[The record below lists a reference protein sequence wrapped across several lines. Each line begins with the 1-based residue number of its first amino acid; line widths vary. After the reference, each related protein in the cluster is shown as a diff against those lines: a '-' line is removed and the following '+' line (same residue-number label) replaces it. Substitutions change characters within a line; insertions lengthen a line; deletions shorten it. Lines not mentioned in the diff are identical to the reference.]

1 MKLATVFDQTSIGN
15 KLNYVI
21 ESTIPTITNFPIISK
36 GSDWVRVND
45 ILITQ
50 KNDRYIVTRRGVFLE
65 EFFKRSWAVA
75 YSVSLCQSNFST
87 CSILKANNMRL
98 GKYLEEIERYNYHL
112 DQAHDRGDYSKG
124 KIISDRLSRTL
135 GEYDLILEE
144 VSPLIKSQVV
154 V

>member
-1 MKLATVFDQTSIGN
+1 VLDQKSIGN

-50 KNDRYIVTRRGVFLE
+50 KNDRYKVTRKGIFLE
-65 EFFKRSWAVA
+65 EFYKRSWAVA
-75 YSVSLCQSNFST
+75 YSVSLCQSDYSA
-87 CSILKANNMRL
+87 CAVLKANNHRL
-98 GKYLEEIERYNYHL
+98 GKYLEEIERYSYHL
-112 DQAHDRGDYSKG
+112 EHAQNRGDYSKE

-135 GEYDLILEE
+135 GEYELILEE